1 MHRERERGKRE
12 RERGHTCQTCCRHYT
27 DILPALSPNE
37 RERERERESAF
48 ESDLQQT
55 AHIDIPDQ
63 LPAST
68 RCQGTSGGR
77 SGFEHVTAPLGT
89 GYRRSLQS
97 QVIQLSVTQSSENIH
112 LLQ

>member
-1 MHRERERGKRE
+1 MQREKERGKRE
-12 RERGHTCQTCCRHYT
+12 RERET
-27 DILPALSPNE
+27 E
-37 RERERERESAF
+37 RAF

-55 AHIDIPDQ
+55 AHTDIPGQ

-89 GYRRSLQS
+89 GYRRSLQE
-97 QVIQLSVTQSSENIH
+97 SSYTTVSHTIF
-112 LLQ
+112 